1 MSFFRKLVRANYV
14 KSPDQNSSEKLE
26 KEGGINLDQASYIKY
41 AKRPGLTGKHLR
53 QHSTC
58 WAKLILLAGFLLL
71 AGCAG
76 ESVSDT
82 EPALTSSRIAPSGHQ
97 KTLGPFTLE
106 VPSGW
111 IEQTPNSR
119 MRKAQFRLPRA
130 NGDNDD
136 GELTVFYFG
145 RGQGGSTDANISRW
159 IGQVSQPD
167 GSSSRDKAT
176 IRTGKVSDFRM
187 TQVDV
192 SGTLKASSMPGL
204 RQQSERPSYR
214 LLGAVL
220 ESPQGPWFFKLI
232 GPEKTIARWSESF
245 RQFIESAK

>member
-1 MSFFRKLVRANYV
+1 M
-14 KSPDQNSSEKLE
+14 
-26 KEGGINLDQASYIKY
+26 DQASYIKY
-41 AKRPGLTGKHLR
+41 SKIPGLTGKHLR
-53 QHSTC
+53 QSSTY

-71 AGCAG
+71 TGCAG
-76 ESVSDT
+76 ESVSDA
-82 EPALTSSRIAPSGHQ
+82 EPASLTSSSIAPPGHQ

-111 IEQTPNSR
+111 IEQTPDSR

-130 NGDNDD
+130 TGDNDD

-176 IRTGKVSDFRM
+176 IRTGKVSGFRM

-204 RQQSERPSYR
+204 RQQPERPSYR

-245 RQFIESAK
+245 RQFIESAKQT